1 MLGQDGGG
9 GLRPAF
15 PTLSPDG
22 PHPCGSPV
30 LRGQG
35 HSKDPRQGGTPA
47 PLASCNSA
55 VTPPPPDLG
64 PWGGPATS

>member
-1 MLGQDGGG
+1 MLDQDGGG

-15 PTLSPDG
+15 PTLSLDA
-22 PHPCGSPV
+22 PHPGGSPV

-35 HSKDPRQGGTPA
+35 HSKESWQGGTPA
-47 PLASCNSA
+47 PLASCNSP

-64 PWGGPATS
+64 PCGGPVTS